1 MLPAPGV
8 FTGAAFCIFPP
19 YHHSGFY
26 VCWPVP
32 EHDRKNSIGKNIG
45 CRFFSNGRS
54 AYPVPPSPKGWKIFS
69 RFAAKRTGMKL
80 SYLSETLIGSEIV
93 KLGGEIREK
102 IRQGER
108 IYNFTVG
115 DFDPA
120 IFPIPK
126 ELEDAIVEAYRK
138 HFTNYPAAEGNLD
151 LREALHQ
158 FILDTENLDYGISE
172 ILVASGGRPLI
183 YALYRA
189 ICDKGDKI
197 IYAVPSWN
205 NNHYTHFVG
214 GEHIVIQASA
224 ENNFMPTAEDLRPHI
239 REASLISLC
248 SPQNPTGTTFSR
260 AGLEAI
266 CDLVIEENKRRGEE
280 EKKLYVMYDQ
290 MYWHLTYGE
299 IHHYDPVSLRP
310 DMREYTVY
318 IDAISKV
325 FAATGV
331 RVGWSMGP
339 ATVISKMKAI
349 LTHIGA
355 WAPMAEQKAV
365 AYFLHNREA
374 IKQYLTHFKSEV
386 EERLHRIYEGL
397 MQLKSAGLPVDAISP
412 EAAIYLTIKVDAC
425 GKTGPD
431 GKKLE
436 TQTDVTA
443 YLLNAAGLA
452 VVPFYAFGAPKTS
465 PWYRLSVGTCKKE
478 EISEMIQKLKEA
490 LMQLS

>member
-1 MLPAPGV
+1 
-8 FTGAAFCIFPP
+8 
-19 YHHSGFY
+19 
-26 VCWPVP
+26 
-32 EHDRKNSIGKNIG
+32 
-45 CRFFSNGRS
+45 
-54 AYPVPPSPKGWKIFS
+54 
-69 RFAAKRTGMKL
+69 MKL

-115 DFDPA
+115 DFDPS

-151 LREALHQ
+151 LREALHS
-158 FILDTENLDYGISE
+158 FMKDEEGLDYGTSE

-183 YALYRA
+183 YAVFRA
-189 ICDKGDKI
+189 VCDKGDKI

-214 GEHIVIQASA
+214 GDHIVIEAKA
-224 ENNFMPTAEDLRPHI
+224 KNNFMPTADDLRPYI
-239 REASLISLC
+239 QQAALISLC
-248 SPQNPTGTTFSR
+248 SPQNPTGTTFKKEE
-260 AGLEAI
+260 LEAI
-266 CDLVIEENKRRGEE
+266 CDLVIEENKRRGDS

-290 MYWHLTYGE
+290 MYWHLTYGD
-299 IHHYDPVSLRP
+299 IQHYNPVSLRP
-310 DMREYTVY
+310 EMRNYTIY

-339 ATVISKMKAI
+339 AAVIGKMKAI

-365 AYFLHNREA
+365 AHYLGHRAGIKKFLD
-374 IKQYLTHFKSEV
+374 HFKSEI
-386 EERLHRIYEGL
+386 EERLRRIYDGF
-397 MQLKSAGLPVDAISP
+397 MQLKSEGLPVDAIAP
-412 EAAIYLTIKVDAC
+412 EAAIYLTIKIDLVGRTDPA
-425 GKTGPD
+425 

-436 TQTDVTA
+436 TQGDVTA
-443 YLLNAAGLA
+443 YVLNAAGLA
-452 VVPFYAFGAPKTS
+452 VVPFYAFGAEKSS

-478 EISEMIQKLKEA
+478 EISDMFAKLREA
-490 LMQLS
+490 LKKLS